1 MEKETKRTIDILWW
15 IPGGTEACEGE
26 ALLQSLKFKVE
37 SRYQDD
43 ATHVTHCRIVAWRE
57 AGSERRMEEAEKV
70 RRKDCM
76 YGY

>member
-1 MEKETKRTIDILWW
+1 MGKEVKRSIDMLRWIL
-15 IPGGTEACEGE
+15 GKGRVSRREAR
-26 ALLQSLKFKVE
+26 LQSLKFKVE

-43 ATHVTHCRIVAWRE
+43 ATHVTHCRIVAWKG